1 MKGSVFSM
9 ASLLWIHSGWCLVI
23 CLFLGHQSL
32 PAELDEEESRANSMM
47 SNIDMEISTFTC
59 GETTMAKEFHFV
71 SPAYPV
77 SVGMGNLTCQ
87 ITIDH
92 GCPGAGTKDSP
103 EICQIRLDFEEFN
116 IQPPLLGTCHYD
128 KFYASANGKYPLL
141 CGDNSGQHMYLD
153 VSGRSTTDLTF
164 ILDELKSALY
174 SCEDKFGMF
183 ESDPS
188 LFDNTIMMR
197 QLKNPAVNLGQIDNV
212 TMLNFPTRRAWKA
225 KVTQIPCGCAET
237 SVKRAPDGCL
247 QYYNGISGAIK
258 SFNYD
263 QVGCF
268 SNDHICEPTNLES
281 CDIYAGYTGQ
291 LNNLDYATCIEQE
304 YGFCGTEFYQA
315 LEPGSFTLSNSTNLN
330 ENFQDPVVE
339 GARTGDTCN
348 SDYLLLPGG
357 HCKNDKT
364 HYSTDRFCGNTLGV
378 GNLRQPIISYSRPFL
393 FRVVTDKDEITSS
406 IDYMNRGFHLKYH
419 QLPCS
424 TNI

>member
-1 MKGSVFSM
+1 M
-9 ASLLWIHSGWCLVI
+9 
-23 CLFLGHQSL
+23 
-32 PAELDEEESRANSMM
+32 EM
-47 SNIDMEISTFTC
+47 STYTC

-77 SVGMGNLTCQ
+77 SVGLGNLTCQ
-87 ITIDH
+87 LTIDH
-92 GCPGAGTKDSP
+92 GCPKMGAKDGSA
-103 EICQIRLDFEEFN
+103 ICQIRLDFEEFN

-164 ILDELKSALY
+164 ILDELKQALY

-183 ESDPS
+183 ESES
-188 LFDNTIMMR
+188 HLMDNAMQMR
-197 QLKNPAVNLGQIDNV
+197 QLKNPTVNLGEIDNI
-212 TMLNFPTRRAWKA
+212 TLLNFPTRRAWKT
-225 KVTQIPCGCAET
+225 KVTQIPCGCSDT
-237 SVKRAPDGCL
+237 KVKRAPDGCL
-247 QYYNGISGAIK
+247 QYYDGITGAIK

-291 LNNLDYATCIEQE
+291 LNNLDYTACIEQE
-304 YGFCGTEFYQA
+304 YGFCGTEYYQA
-315 LEPGSFTLSNSTNLN
+315 LEPGSFTLSNSTDLN

-339 GARTGDTCN
+339 GARSGDACN

-378 GNLRQPIISYSRPFL
+378 GSVRQPIISYSRPFL
-393 FRVVTDKDEITSS
+393 FRVVTDKDEITGS

-419 QLPCS
+419 QLPC
-424 TNI
+424 N

>member
-1 MKGSVFSM
+1 MSSSVWKHLKKC
-9 ASLLWIHSGWCLVI
+9 AAITILL
-23 CLFLGHQSL
+23 FQSSH
-32 PAELDEEESRANSMM
+32 AITFDGDQTRADVSM
-47 SNIDMEISTFTC
+47 SNIDMEISTYTC

-77 SVGMGNLTCQ
+77 SVGLSNLTCQ
-87 ITIDH
+87 LTIDH
-92 GCPGAGTKDSP
+92 GCPKLGSKDGSA
-103 EICQIRLDFEEFN
+103 ICQIRLDFEEFN

-128 KFYASANGKYPLL
+128 KFYAAANGRYPLL

-164 ILDELKSALY
+164 ILDELKEALY
-174 SCEDKFGMF
+174 SCEDKFG
-183 ESDPS
+183 
-188 LFDNTIMMR
+188 LFDSIPIQTENSMIMR
-197 QLKNPAVNLGQIDNV
+197 QLKNPTVNLGEIDNI
-212 TMLNFPTRRAWKA
+212 TMLNFPTRRAWKV
-225 KVTQIPCGCAET
+225 KVSQIPCGCVE
-237 SVKRAPDGCL
+237 SKVKRAPDGCL
-247 QYYNGISGAIK
+247 QYFNGISGSIK

-291 LNNLDYATCIEQE
+291 LNNLDYAACIEQE
-304 YGFCGTEFYQA
+304 YGFCGTEYYQA
-315 LEPGSFTLSNSTNLN
+315 LEPGSFSLSNSTNLN
-330 ENFQDPVVE
+330 ENFQDSVVD
-339 GARTGDTCN
+339 GARTGDSCS

-424 TNI
+424 TRL